1 MSIKAWTRRD
11 YISFFLFSVLV
22 GDAIKE
28 SLTNVN
34 GFIEK
39 KIELSTAY
47 IAYWALPVIFGI
59 TLIRFYIGNTLYLR
73 YLSEEKKAVAI
84 WALSFLIMLFQFT
97 VLTLMSLN
105 LKPDLLS
112 KGKFFWMILILL
124 ISDIVWIIIL
134 YILKKSKASK
144 STEYKI
150 AIPRIW
156 LLLDIIGTLYLATGY
171 ICYSS
176 EIYISDIHL
185 FPMSMI
191 FILLGIIDLYDDF
204 LRVVR
209 PTID

>member
-34 GFIEK
+34 RFIEQK
-39 KIELSTAY
+39 FELSMAY
-47 IAYWALPVIFGI
+47 IAFWALPAIFGI

-84 WALSFLIMLFQFT
+84 WALSFLIMLFQFI
-97 VLTLMSLN
+97 VLTLISLN

-112 KGKFFWMILILL
+112 KGKFFWMVLILL

-134 YILKKSKASK
+134 YIFKKSKASK
-144 STEYKI
+144 SMEYKI
-150 AIPRIW
+150 AIPRNW

-171 ICYSS
+171 ICYNS
-176 EIYISDIHL
+176 EFYTSDIHL
-185 FPMSMI
+185 FSMSMI

-209 PTID
+209 QTID